1 MFDIGFTELLLIG
14 VVALV
19 VIGPER
25 LPDVART
32 VGGYVGKLQRF
43 VTGVKR
49 DFRKELEAGE
59 LKKLIG
65 DQKEQIDELRKM
77 VDTTRKDFEKGASGI
92 EGGTKKQFEEITR
105 AAGYGE
111 KDVPMPGASVKSDE
125 AAENEAAPDSATP
138 AASAEDSGTLGET
151 PIDAD
156 ASATAGE
163 TPVSS
168 APDDDRSSA
177 ERG

>member
-1 MFDIGFTELLLIG
+1 MFDVGFTEMLLIG

-32 VGGYVGKLQRF
+32 VGSYVGKLQRF

-49 DFRKELEAGE
+49 DFKKELEAGE

-77 VDTTRKDFEKGASGI
+77 VDTTRKDFEKSATEVTGDAKKRFAEIQEAAGHGITKDDAPKLAGSEAVQETPVDLDAPSPVDDVSVEASADAEVDVG
-92 EGGTKKQFEEITR
+92 EVPADKRR
-105 AAGYGE
+105 AAG
-111 KDVPMPGASVKSDE
+111 ADE
-125 AAENEAAPDSATP
+125 
-138 AASAEDSGTLGET
+138 G
-151 PIDAD
+151 
-156 ASATAGE
+156 
-163 TPVSS
+163 
-168 APDDDRSSA
+168 
-177 ERG
+177 